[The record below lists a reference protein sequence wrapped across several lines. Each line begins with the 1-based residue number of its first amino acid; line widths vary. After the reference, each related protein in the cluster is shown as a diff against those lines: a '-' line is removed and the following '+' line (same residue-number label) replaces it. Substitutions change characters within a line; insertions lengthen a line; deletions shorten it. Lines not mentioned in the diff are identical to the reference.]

1 MLLAEIVSVW
11 VAFFCQVVNPNQCA
25 AVLIRQGQTRLVLAR
40 RLGTLSCHVQTLTI
54 SPAPLV
60 DSRQ

>member
-1 MLLAEIVSVW
+1 MLLAEIVSMW
-11 VAFFCQVVNPNQCA
+11 VALFRQVVNPDQCA